1 MPRKRAPNGSGTI
14 TTKANGKKQARVSV
28 GRDKTTGKPIYSY
41 GTFETE
47 AEARKWITKTQAEID
62 RGVYVKPSKMTMN
75 EWLDCWLETCTGNY
89 ADVSMAK
96 SRVKNYIR
104 PYLGTMKA
112 AELAPSQIMRAYQ
125 AIRTDYQ
132 KEKGKPISEKTIKNI
147 HALLS
152 SIMLAFVDDGGR
164 MENPCK
170 YVSHRLPKAER
181 KELPQLTEAE
191 LSAVLKLLP
200 TSPYGNLFALAIFTG
215 MRQGELLGLH
225 WADVD
230 FSNKRLIVRGQLH
243 KPTAKGE
250 KYEFTPTKNGK
261 KRDIYLT
268 NEAIEA
274 LQRERKRQNIHRLRA
289 GSAWNESDLPGL
301 VFTNETG
308 GHWTHETIYRNF
320 KKLLKKAD
328 VTLVRF
334 HDTRHIFTALS
345 FASGA
350 DPVTTQEQLGH
361 ATAKF
366 TQEVYAYSPNERKR
380 RTADALGDYIV
391 KNLLAGGK

>member
-1 MPRKRAPNGSGTI
+1 M
-14 TTKANGKKQARVSV
+14 
-28 GRDKTTGKPIYSY
+28 
-41 GTFETE
+41 
-47 AEARKWITKTQAEID
+47 
-62 RGVYVKPSKMTMN
+62 
-75 EWLDCWLETCTGNY
+75 
-89 ADVSMAK
+89 
-96 SRVKNYIR
+96 
-104 PYLGTMKA
+104 
-112 AELAPSQIMRAYQ
+112 
-125 AIRTDYQ
+125 
-132 KEKGKPISEKTIKNI
+132 
-147 HALLS
+147 
-152 SIMLAFVDDGGR
+152 
-164 MENPCK
+164 
-170 YVSHRLPKAER
+170 
-181 KELPQLTEAE
+181 
-191 LSAVLKLLP
+191 LKLLP

-230 FSNKRLIVRGQLH
+230 FSNKRLIVRGQLR

-250 KYEFTPTKNGK
+250 NYKFTPTKNGK
-261 KRDIYLT
+261 KRVVYLT

-274 LQRERKRQNIHRLRA
+274 LQRERKRQNIHKLRA
-289 GSAWNESDLPGL
+289 GSTWNESDLPGL

-308 GHWTHETIYRNF
+308 GHWTHETIYQNF

-366 TQEVYAYSPNERKR
+366 TQKVYAYSPDERKR